1 MNGSNGCHI
10 IMNHKNGI
18 KMSLSVVVVTYNRSE
33 VLRQN
38 LEEFKKQTDKD
49 FEVIVAIDG
58 STDNTIEML
67 ESNKWPF
74 PVKWIDTE
82 ETGKYCLA
90 KARNMGILE
99 ASGKSIVVL
108 DDDSFPATQF
118 VEQHKKSVQQKVLT
132 GGYRNSHDPNDT
144 MHAKMARLLTNYG
157 DCKVQPM
164 REILVENNCSMLRKD
179 WIGCGMFSERFEKY
193 GGCGQEFFLRLM
205 YQGYNYQFNPKAMIF
220 HHKEFEGDNGLTREK
235 KDQQHKE
242 MLQLINKHAWSYYE

>member
-1 MNGSNGCHI
+1 MNGFNGCHT
-10 IMNHKNGI
+10 IMKCKNGDN
-18 KMSLSVVVVTYNRSE
+18 MSMSVVIVTYNRSD

-49 FEVIVAIDG
+49 FEVVVAIDG

-74 PVKWIDTE
+74 ILKWVDTK
-82 ETGKYCLA
+82 ETDKYCLA

-99 ASGKSIVVL
+99 SSGKSIVVL
-108 DDDSFPATQF
+108 DDDSFPANSF
-118 VEQHKKSVQQKVLT
+118 VEEHKKSVTQGVLT
-132 GGYRNSHDPNDT
+132 GGYRNSHDPNDP
-144 MHAKMARLLTNYG
+144 MHAKMARILTNYG
-157 DCKVQPM
+157 DCKIQPI

-205 YQGYNYQFNPKAMIF
+205 YQRYAYQFNPRAMIY
-220 HHKEFEGDNGLTREK
+220 HHKEFEGDNGLTRDK
-235 KDQQHKE
+235 KNIQHKE
-242 MLQLINKHAWSYYE
+242 MLGLINKHAWSYYE